1 MPSRSKAPPPPVFQT
16 GSTLPLAT
24 GADARPEILPGA
36 ACEPQPSH
44 MPPDPPP
51 GGWTLAE
58 AAQALLP
65 DLYAV
70 ASKASPNAWQAGP
83 GEPNRTERDA
93 LRRAFARIMERGEY
107 VADGIR
113 EQKLE
118 TIPAEIWRAATQVA
132 FGLPR
137 EPLPRRLPGV
147 ELCEGYYCW
156 AGVRVR
162 RKLVA
167 PNGKLEAE
175 ASQPAQGSSQQVRAT
190 LDTLVPVETEPA
202 SASPNGQFYDIEVL
216 KIEYMARVARW
227 KAARKKRP
235 DLRPP
240 SPEQD
245 AEWAQRTFGSVGRTK
260 LRALRREWAPES
272 WKKPGLRSGSIWRE

>member
-1 MPSRSKAPPPPVFQT
+1 MPSRSKAPPPPVLLT
-16 GSTLPLAT
+16 GGTLPQAT
-24 GADARPEILPGA
+24 GADARPEMPQDA
-36 ACEPQPSH
+36 SCEPQPST

-65 DLYAV
+65 DLYAA

-118 TIPAEIWRAATQVA
+118 TIPAEIWRAAPQVA

-137 EPLPRRLPGV
+137 EPLPMRLPGV
-147 ELCEGYYCW
+147 ELCEGYNCW
-156 AGVRVR
+156 AGVRVKVATPPR
-162 RKLVA
+162 RNAVPPTSAVEWMRAAYAKEPQPKRDHAIRDCMRECGVTD
-167 PNGKLEAE
+167 KEAR
-175 ASQPAQGSSQQVRAT
+175 AALQQV
-190 LDTLVPVETEPA
+190 
-202 SASPNGQFYDIEVL
+202 PN
-216 KIEYMARVARW
+216 
-227 KAARKKRP
+227 
-235 DLRPP
+235 
-240 SPEQD
+240 
-245 AEWAQRTFGSVGRTK
+245 
-260 LRALRREWAPES
+260 RRRRGAP
-272 WKKPGLRSGSIWRE
+272 RR